1 LTYAELL
8 QEGLLLTGV
17 GMGVV
22 FAFLTLLV
30 IITGVM
36 SKALARYFPE
46 QPKGGG
52 TPFPSRAPVGD
63 AQLLAVIS
71 AAIHKHRSRG

>member
-1 LTYAELL
+1 LSYGELL
-8 QEGLLLTGV
+8 LEGLSLTGV

-30 IITGVM
+30 IITGFM
-36 SKALARYFPE
+36 SKFLTRFFPE
-46 QPKGGG
+46 PPKVVGK
-52 TPFPSRAPVGD
+52 PSPGRGPVGD